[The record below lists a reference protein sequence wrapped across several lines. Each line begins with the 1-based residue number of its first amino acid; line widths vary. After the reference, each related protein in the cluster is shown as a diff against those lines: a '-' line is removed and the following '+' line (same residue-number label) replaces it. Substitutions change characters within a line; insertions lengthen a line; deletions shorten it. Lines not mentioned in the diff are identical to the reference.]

1 MFSPCSPG
9 IVNITL
15 DICKKP
21 VKQHAHVLGTRDTR
35 RGGAAAGKYAQ
46 IALAPERFLDSQ
58 TGLAL
63 LICRARDVART
74 TRHARHVTHDTI
86 TARARASVDIPG
98 RGNLMLRYHTPNL
111 RYRLVL

>member
-9 IVNITL
+9 IVHITL
-15 DICKKP
+15 DVCTTTAKEP
-21 VKQHAHVLGTRDTR
+21 AHVLGTRDTR
-35 RGGAAAGKYAQ
+35 GGGGGEEVGKSAQ
-46 IALAPERFLDSQ
+46 IALAPERFLDSR

-86 TARARASVDIPG
+86 TARARCSGAAS
-98 RGNLMLRYHTPNL
+98 
-111 RYRLVL
+111 